1 MLRSHLRQTETKSLK
16 MEFFKKKK
24 KCIYQVS
31 LMKIGLQTPTEERKK
46 AQSPLIN
53 Q

>member
-31 LMKIGLQTPTEERKK
+31 LMKIGLQTPTPKK